1 MKKTFKQ
8 EENVDD
14 LLKRLEAHS
23 FLETRIKN
31 ACDTSFL
38 YWHYYVL
45 IPFHLTDIYENTNTP
60 DKIHVIIIFNL
71 TF

>member
-23 FLETRIKN
+23 FLET
-31 ACDTSFL
+31 
-38 YWHYYVL
+38 
-45 IPFHLTDIYENTNTP
+45 
-60 DKIHVIIIFNL
+60 FNN
-71 TF
+71 